1 VVEDEPSDRA
11 WLVRLLAT
19 AGYDVEA
26 ARSSRSALELC
37 RERRFDA
44 ITVELLLPDL
54 NGLDL
59 LRMIRTGGG
68 PNRDAPVIVVTIVA
82 ESISSELPV
91 HDYLTKPLTG
101 DELLASLA
109 RAGVGAVEDR
119 LALAVHLDPATVG
132 LVRAALEPAG
142 YRIVFAATGEEALCL
157 TAGPPPA
164 IVVLDPSMVGPEA
177 FSLLEN
183 LRRRGPSFET
193 VVIVWK
199 AGGMDDGDCRR
210 LASLARNTA
219 VKAHGGGTAALIEE
233 LRHRLHEVRPAHPT
247 SGGG

>member
-1 VVEDEPSDRA
+1 
-11 WLVRLLAT
+11 LLAT

-193 VVIVWK
+193 AVIVWK
-199 AGGMDDGDCRR
+199 AGGMDDDDCRR
-210 LASLARNTA
+210 LACLARNTA

-233 LRHRLHEVRPAHPT
+233 LRHRLHEVRPARPA